1 MMMSC
6 AFGGLWRLALD
17 VSNQHQVSCAV
28 RRRPRVFKVHA
39 TRDDASYMTKKLLRK
54 ACSVF
59 TGGWSSMNLLLSDRA
74 GVHFGALLR
83 IAIRAH
89 RRLPSQCRIFIGV
102 ETIDIEGQNR
112 YPRHMYQ
119 QWGTSQTT

>member
-54 ACSVF
+54 SLQCLYRWLVKHEICSC
-59 TGGWSSMNLLLSDRA
+59 L
-74 GVHFGALLR
+74 
-83 IAIRAH
+83 
-89 RRLPSQCRIFIGV
+89 
-102 ETIDIEGQNR
+102 IEPGCTLGR
-112 YPRHMYQ
+112 C
-119 QWGTSQTT
+119 